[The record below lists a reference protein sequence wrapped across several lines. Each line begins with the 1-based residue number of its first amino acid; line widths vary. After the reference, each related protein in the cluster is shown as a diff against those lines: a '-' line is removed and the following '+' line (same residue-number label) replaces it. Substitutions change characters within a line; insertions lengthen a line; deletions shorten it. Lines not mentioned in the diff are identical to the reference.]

1 MTEVT
6 LILRPEDP
14 WKIAEKAMDCAR
26 SRHLPLSVLL
36 IMDSH
41 LYHYGH
47 NDLINTGLSRDRFL
61 GFVLEGV
68 VDAGRHCAERL
79 LSEAAGLGIEVS
91 IHPVMG
97 EDGLSRLRRVLTEA
111 SGPVF
116 TARTKHR
123 LFPIFKSDPV
133 AVAVKQC
140 LREVTAL

>member
-1 MTEVT
+1 MDEVT
-6 LILRPEDP
+6 LILRPKDP
-14 WKIAEKAMDCAR
+14 WIIAEKAMDCAR
-26 SRHLPLSVLL
+26 SEHLPLSVLM

-47 NDLINTGLSRDRFL
+47 NDVINTGLSRDRFL

-79 LSEAAGLGIEVS
+79 LSEAAVRGIEVS

-97 EDGLSRLRRVLTEA
+97 EDGLTRLHAALAEA

-116 TARTKHR
+116 TARTKR
-123 LFPIFKSDPV
+123 RVFPIFKSDPV
-133 AVAVKQC
+133 AAALKKSA
-140 LREVTAL
+140 REVTAL